1 MPAIDSSAI
10 DALRAL
16 NPEDDSF
23 LRDLIQIY
31 LDDAPKRVADIE
43 AAAASQDARRLTLA
57 AHSLKGS
64 SSNFGANQL
73 RALSEELEELGR
85 KSALDGVAARVA
97 PLKEEY
103 ERVKAEL
110 TALLTPG

>member
-1 MPAIDSSAI
+1 MPAIEPSAI

-16 NPEDDSF
+16 NPGDDSF

-31 LDDAPKRVADIE
+31 FDDAPKRLVEIEQAVAE
-43 AAAASQDARRLTLA
+43 KDARKLTLA

-73 RALSEELEELGR
+73 RLLSEELEQLGR
-85 KSALDGVAARVA
+85 QSALDGVAALVP
-97 PLKEEY
+97 PLKAEY
-103 ERVKAEL
+103 ARVEAEL
-110 TALLTPG
+110 TALLPPG